1 MDYSNLTKKELITII
16 EESRKKE
23 SDKHRDLFLS
33 NISHDVRTLLNAIY
47 GNAQILDNDNTLS
60 VNNKKSVK
68 KIINATSHMI
78 DLINNI
84 ITLSKNSGND
94 KIILSQFNLKELLL
108 NIYSIFKNLASSKG
122 LDFELNTNIN
132 KEYMLKS
139 DKNKLFYIL
148 LNLVGNA
155 VKFTDRGFVSIA
167 CNISENKDSI
177 VFEIKDSGSGIKNA
191 DIINL
196 SNEYVRGENSK
207 NIDGFG
213 LGLGIVNK
221 NLSLLHSELNIDSEL
236 NKGSNFYFSIK
247 CQKNSK
253 TFVST
258 QEDIFE
264 IQEIK
269 SIKNSDSLM
278 PIIYSCKK
286 ENIAILDS
294 YFSSRNIKYKEIN
307 SLDKLKQFEIK
318 NINNMIF
325 IDIDNIN
332 SDEIKYLEQ
341 LKDESKDI
349 SIVALT
355 SLVMARDLANIN
367 NISTTYIVEPYS
379 FIDID
384 QVLIMF
390 SNREYDF
397 VQKELTETSFN
408 LKIEEKLKNNLVLE
422 SNLGNY
428 KVCNKLILEIVD
440 KKTKEHLLNYLEEYE
455 FDKIVDI
462 LSNKKSEI

>member
-16 EESRKKE
+16 EQSRKKE

-60 VNNKKSVK
+60 MDNKKSVK

-132 KEYMLKS
+132 KEYILKS

-155 VKFTDRGFVSIA
+155 VKFTNRGFVSIN

-177 VFEIKDSGSGIKNA
+177 IFEIKDSGSGINES

-207 NIDGFG
+207 DIDGFG

-221 NLSLLHSELNIDSEL
+221 NLTLLESELNISSKL
-236 NKGSNFYFSIK
+236 NKGSEFSFSIK
-247 CQKNSK
+247 CQKNTK

-269 SIKNSDSLM
+269 SIKDSDSLI
-278 PIIYSCKK
+278 PIIYSCRK
-286 ENIAILDS
+286 ENISILDT
-294 YFSSRNIKYKEIN
+294 YFSTRNIKYKEIN
-307 SLDKLKQFEIK
+307 NIDKLKGIEL
-318 NINNMIF
+318 NDINNMIF

-332 SDEIKYLEQ
+332 SEEINYLAK
-341 LKDESKDI
+341 LKDENKDI
-349 SIVALT
+349 SIIALT

-367 NISTTYIVEPYS
+367 KISTTYIVEPYS

-390 SNREYDF
+390 SSSEYDF
-397 VQKELTETSFN
+397 VKKEPTDTSFN
-408 LKIEEKLKNNLVLE
+408 IKIEEELKNSLVLE

-428 KVCNKLILEIVD
+428 KVCNKLIGQIVD
-440 KKTKEHLLNYLEEYE
+440 NKTKEYLLDYLEEYE

-462 LSNKKSEI
+462 LSEKKSEI

>member
-16 EESRKKE
+16 EEGTKKE

-60 VNNKKSVK
+60 MDNKKSVK

-84 ITLSKNSGND
+84 ITISKNSGND
-94 KIILSQFNLKELLL
+94 KVILSSFNLKELLL
-108 NIYSIFKNLASSKG
+108 NIYSIFKNLAFSKG

-155 VKFTDRGFVSIA
+155 VKFTAQGFVSIN
-167 CNISENKDSI
+167 CNISEDKGSI
-177 VFEIKDSGSGIKNA
+177 FFEIKDSGSGIEKSN
-191 DIINL
+191 ISKL
-196 SNEYVRGENSK
+196 SNEYIRGENSK
-207 NIDGFG
+207 DIDGFG
-213 LGLGIVNK
+213 LGLGIVSK
-221 NLSLLHSELNIDSEL
+221 NLTLLESELIIDSIV
-236 NKGSNFYFSIK
+236 NKGSSFSFFIK

-269 SIKNSDSLM
+269 SIKNPTTFH
-278 PIIYSCKK
+278 PIIYSCRK
-286 ENIAILDS
+286 ENISILDT
-294 YFSSRNIKYKEIN
+294 YFSSRNIQYNRID
-307 SLDKLKQFEIK
+307 SLDELIAFEA
-318 NINNMIF
+318 NDLNNMIF
-325 IDIDNIN
+325 IDIDNLQAEELI
-332 SDEIKYLEQ
+332 YLEK
-341 LKDESKDI
+341 LKQRNTSI
-349 SIVALT
+349 SIIALT
-355 SLVMARDLANIN
+355 SLVMSKDLVNIN

-390 SNREYDF
+390 SKSDYDF
-397 VQKELTETSFN
+397 VVKESGEAIFN
-408 LKIEEKLKNNLVLE
+408 IKIDDKLKNSLILE
-422 SNLGNY
+422 SDLGNY
-428 KVCNKLILEIVD
+428 KACNNLIIQISD
-440 KKTKEHLLNYLEEYE
+440 GKTKEFLMNYLEEYE

-462 LSNKKSEI
+462 LNKKSEI

>member
-16 EESRKKE
+16 EQSRKKE

-60 VNNKKSVK
+60 MDNKKSVK

-132 KEYMLKS
+132 KEYILKS

-155 VKFTDRGFVSIA
+155 VKFTNRGFVSIN

-177 VFEIKDSGSGIKNA
+177 IFEIKDSGSGINES

-207 NIDGFG
+207 DIDGFG

-221 NLSLLHSELNIDSEL
+221 NLTLLESELNISSKL
-236 NKGSNFYFSIK
+236 NKGSEFSFSIK
-247 CQKNSK
+247 CQKNTK

-269 SIKNSDSLM
+269 SIKDSDSLI
-278 PIIYSCKK
+278 PIIYSCRK
-286 ENIAILDS
+286 ENISILDT
-294 YFSSRNIKYKEIN
+294 YFSTRNIKYKVIN
-307 SLDKLKQFEIK
+307 NIDKLKGIEL
-318 NINNMIF
+318 NDINNMIF

-332 SDEIKYLEQ
+332 SEEINYLAK
-341 LKDESKDI
+341 LKDENKDI
-349 SIVALT
+349 SIIALT

-367 NISTTYIVEPYS
+367 KISTTYIVEPYS

-390 SNREYDF
+390 SSSEYDF
-397 VQKELTETSFN
+397 VKKESTDTSFN
-408 LKIEEKLKNNLVLE
+408 IKIEEELKNSLVLE

-428 KVCNKLILEIVD
+428 KVCNKLIGQIVD
-440 KKTKEHLLNYLEEYE
+440 NKTKEYLLDYLEEYE

-462 LSNKKSEI
+462 LSEKKSEI

>member
-16 EESRKKE
+16 EQSRKKE
-23 SDKHRDLFLS
+23 SDKPRDLFLS

-60 VNNKKSVK
+60 MDNKKSVK

-132 KEYMLKS
+132 KEYILKS

-155 VKFTDRGFVSIA
+155 VKFTNRGFVSIN

-177 VFEIKDSGSGIKNA
+177 IFEIKDSGSGINES

-207 NIDGFG
+207 DIDGFG

-221 NLSLLHSELNIDSEL
+221 NLTLLESELNISSKL
-236 NKGSNFYFSIK
+236 NKGSEFSFSIK
-247 CQKNSK
+247 CQKNTK

-269 SIKNSDSLM
+269 SIKDSDSFI
-278 PIIYSCKK
+278 PIIYSCRK
-286 ENIAILDS
+286 ENISILDT
-294 YFSSRNIKYKEIN
+294 YFSTRNIKYKEIN
-307 SLDKLKQFEIK
+307 SLDKLKGIEVN

-332 SDEIKYLEQ
+332 SEEINYLGK
-341 LKDESKDI
+341 LKDEDKDI

-367 NISTTYIVEPYS
+367 KISTTYIVEPYS

-390 SNREYDF
+390 SSSEYDF
-397 VQKELTETSFN
+397 VKKESTDTSFN
-408 LKIEEKLKNNLVLE
+408 IKIEEELKNSLVLE

-428 KVCNKLILEIVD
+428 KVCNKLIGQIVD
-440 KKTKEHLLNYLEEYE
+440 NKTKEYLLNYLEEYE